1 MIYLELKNVSKSYGE
16 KVLFNGVDLPVNKG
30 AKMALVAKNGTG
42 KSTLLRVAAGI
53 DNPEGVGS
61 ECYVHRD
68 ARLAYLPQEPDF
80 GNNQTVLEAVF
91 DSDNEII
98 RTVREYEEALILGGE
113 NGERLQKALTKM
125 DRLQAWDTEAKIK
138 ETLSKLNIKDI
149 NQQVATLSGGQRK
162 RVALAKLVI
171 DAPDLIIMDEPT
183 NHLDLDMI
191 EWLED
196 WLQDSKLTL
205 LMVTHDRYFLER
217 VCDTITELDGGELY
231 KYSGNYSDYLNK
243 KALRYEISGAEHEKD
258 KKRLKKELAWARRMP
273 SARTTK
279 SKSRLDKVDQLQD
292 KVGSH
297 KSQDELTIEIKG
309 QRLGKKILESHNISK
324 SYGDLNLV
332 ENFDYKFRRRERVG
346 IIGPNGVGKSTFLG
360 MLTKEIRPDTGK
372 VVVGDNTVF
381 GYYNQEGMKLD
392 GDKRVIE
399 VIRAIAE
406 YIPLEK
412 GLKLTAASLLE
423 KFLFNRKQ
431 QQVYVS
437 QLSGGEKRRLYLLT
451 ILMKNPN
458 FLILDEPTNDLD
470 IVTINVLEEF
480 LLDFPG
486 CVLIVSHDR
495 FFLDKLAQ
503 HIFVFEGNGVIRDWN
518 GTFSEYRTDL
528 KARQL
533 EEKRE
538 AGKEEVASKVAV
550 PEAKTENQI
559 SQDQRK
565 AINRLE
571 SQIAKLEK
579 RKASVSAKFADAE
592 KLSPDEIAK
601 LGRELNDLNEQIEEK
616 EMEWMEMVG

>member
-1 MIYLELKNVSKSYGE
+1 MIYLELKNVSKSYGD
-16 KVLFNGVDLPVNKG
+16 KVLFNGIDLPVNKG

-53 DNPEGVGS
+53 DLPEGVGA
-61 ECYVHRD
+61 ERYVHRE
-68 ARLAYLPQEPDF
+68 AKLAYLPQEPDF
-80 GNNQTVLEAVF
+80 GDSQTVMEAVF
-91 DSDNEII
+91 DSDNEIV
-98 RTVREYEEALILGGE
+98 RTVREYEEALLLSNHGDK
-113 NGERLQKALTKM
+113 LQATLTKM
-125 DRLQAWDTEAKIK
+125 DRLAAWDTEAKIK
-138 ETLSKLNIKDI
+138 ETLSKLNIRDI
-149 NQQVATLSGGQRK
+149 NQQISTLSGGQRK

-171 DAPDLIIMDEPT
+171 DAPDMIIMDEPT

-217 VCDTITELDGGELY
+217 VCDNITELDGGQLY
-231 KYSGNYSDYLNK
+231 RYSGNYSDFLNK
-243 KALRYEISGAEHEKD
+243 KAMRYEIAGAEHEKD

-279 SKSRLDKVDQLQD
+279 SKSRLDKVDALKE

-309 QRLGKKILESHNISK
+309 QRLGKKILEAHNISK
-324 SYGDLNLV
+324 SYGELKLV
-332 ENFDYKFRRRERVG
+332 ENFEYKFRRGERVG

-372 VVVGDNTVF
+372 VVIGDNTIF
-381 GYYNQEGMKLD
+381 GYYNQEGINLNA
-392 GDKRVIE
+392 DKRVID
-399 VIRAIAE
+399 VIREIAE

-423 KFLFNRKQ
+423 KFLFSRKQ

-437 QLSGGEKRRLYLLT
+437 QLSGGERRRLYLLT

-470 IVTINVLEEF
+470 IMTINVLEDF
-480 LLDFPG
+480 LMDFPG

-503 HIFVFEGNGVIRDWN
+503 HIFVFEGKGIIRDWN
-518 GTFSEYRTDL
+518 GTFSEYREDF
-528 KARQL
+528 KKKQL

-538 AGKEEVASKVAV
+538 ASKAMANEVAKPVEKKSS
-550 PEAKTENQI
+550 QI
-559 SQDQRK
+559 SQEQRK
-565 AINRLE
+565 AINRIENQL
-571 SQIAKLEK
+571 AKLEK
-579 RKASVSAKFADAE
+579 KKAEISEKFSNAE
-592 KLSPDEIAK
+592 KLSPEKIAE
-601 LGRELNDLNEQIEEK
+601 LGRELAELNEQIEEK
-616 EMEWMEMVG
+616 EMEWMELVG